1 MTKKEIQAKIDELKS
16 QLDTAP
22 DDESENTATAPPEK
36 EGDTAAKVDDGSN
49 EINGSPKDAN
59 DEPEQEV
66 NSNDEIEEQKQIEP
80 QTNGAITD
88 DVPAANQDENSPAL
102 ATAVVPG
109 PKSVYEAPTNAVE
122 VVGTELPVTVNY
134 DEKFATIA
142 KEYAVLAGAIDK
154 LNVQM
159 AQILTRIDLVQEV
172 TDKVVTPDHDTFLTQ
187 AVNLLV

>member
-1 MTKKEIQAKIDELKS
+1 MTRKEIEAEIARLQS
-16 QLDTAP
+16 QLETAT
-22 DDESENTATAPPEK
+22 DESEDTATAPPEK
-36 EGDTAAKVDDGSN
+36 DGDTAAKVDSGDN
-49 EINGSPKDAN
+49 EMNSDPEAAN
-59 DEPEQEV
+59 DEQEI
-66 NSNDEIEEQKQIEP
+66 NSNDEVEEQKQIEP
-80 QTNGAITD
+80 QTNGPITD
-88 DVPAANQDENSPAL
+88 DVPKTANQDEGSPAL

-109 PKSVYEAPTNAVE
+109 PKSVYENPTNAVE
-122 VVGTELPVTVNY
+122 VVGAEQPVTFNY

-187 AVNLLV
+187 AVSLLV

>member
-1 MTKKEIQAKIDELKS
+1 MTKKEIEAKIAELQK
-16 QLDTAP
+16 QL
-22 DDESENTATAPPEK
+22 ESASDGTEDTATAPPEK
-36 EGDTAAKVDDGSN
+36 DGDTSAKVDSGEN
-49 EINGSPKDAN
+49 EMNSDPESGNG
-59 DEPEQEV
+59 EQEV
-66 NSNDEIEEQKQIEP
+66 NENDEIEEQKQIEP
-80 QTNGAITD
+80 QTNGPITD
-88 DVPAANQDENSPAL
+88 NVEKANVDENSPAL

-109 PKSVYEAPTNAVE
+109 PKSNFEAPTTAVE

>member
-1 MTKKEIQAKIDELKS
+1 MTKKEIEAKIAELQS
-16 QLDTAP
+16 QLENAP
-22 DDESENTATAPPEK
+22 EDEGETSENDMG
-36 EGDTAAKVDDGSN
+36 EGAKTPDTGKGNEMNADPKSEDAEDSA
-49 EINGSPKDAN
+49 EINA
-59 DEPEQEV
+59 
-66 NSNDEIEEQKQIEP
+66 NDEIEEQKQIEP
-80 QTNGAITD
+80 QTNGPITD
-88 DVPAANQDENSPAL
+88 DVPSTANQDENSPAL

-109 PKSVYEAPTNAVE
+109 PKSVYENPTNAVE